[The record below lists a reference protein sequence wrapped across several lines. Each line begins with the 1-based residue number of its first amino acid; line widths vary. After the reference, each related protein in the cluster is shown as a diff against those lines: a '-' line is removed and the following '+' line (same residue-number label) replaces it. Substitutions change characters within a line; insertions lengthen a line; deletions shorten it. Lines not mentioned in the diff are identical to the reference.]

1 MKKLLVYILLVSA
14 SVNFLQA
21 QKKQNVSLEYA
32 YKLEFAQEGDVFV
45 PIAKY
50 IRNGDAERLSAWFAS
65 NLEIDIIGDS
75 NMCSKKQAKQI
86 VKEFFDEY
94 TPKSFAINYKSGK
107 APMKYAVGSLDAG
120 GSKFRVTLFVKTQE
134 EGNFIQHLR
143 IEKE

>member
-1 MKKLLVYILLVSA
+1 MKKILIYLLLVSA
-14 SVNFLQA
+14 SSSALQA
-21 QKKQNVSLEYA
+21 QKKQDVSLKYA
-32 YKLEFAQEGDVFV
+32 NKLEITQEGDVFV

-50 IRNGDAERLSAWFAS
+50 IRKGDAERLSAWFAS
-65 NLEIDIIGDS
+65 NLEIDIMGSS

-86 VKEFFDEY
+86 IKEFFDEY
-94 TPKSFAINYKSGK
+94 PPKSFIINYKSGK

-120 GSKFRVTLFVKTQE
+120 GNKFRVTLFVKTQE